1 MEAKI
6 PPCEKGRDRENRR
19 QCVGKDMHI
28 GRAQII
34 VVAVTMIVTG
44 VMMIVRRVRMF
55 VMMMVVMMVI
65 GTSHQQ

>member
-1 MEAKI
+1 METKI
-6 PPCEKGRDRENRR
+6 SPSKKGCDRENRR

-34 VVAVTMIVTG
+34 VVAMVMIVTG
-44 VMMIVRRVRMF
+44 VMMIVLWVRMF
-55 VMMMVVMMVI
+55 VMVMVVMVI